1 MLQPK
6 INVLDEILLTWEVH
20 LWVISCQYDSFLN
33 QSCTRLLVFLFIR
46 SQVFLFTRSQV
57 FLTLALVSVQF
68 VATIIWCVLHH
79 PGITWLL
86 KCYIDYMFHYYYLPI
101 IYHLHHPG
109 KHGCW
114 KLYWLYVIHYYYLPI
129 TFTIQVKK
137 MVVEMVNTSR

>member
-33 QSCTRLLVFLFIR
+33 QSCTRLLVFLFLR
-46 SQVFLFTRSQV
+46 SQIFLFTRSQV

-86 KCYIDYMFHYYYLPI
+86 KCYIMI
-101 IYHLHHPG
+101 IYISLLLSTYHLHHPG

-114 KLYWLYVIHYYYLPI
+114 NLYWLYVIHYYYLPI

-137 MVVEMVNTSR
+137 WLLKW

>member
-86 KCYIDYMFHYYYLPI
+86 KCYIMI
-101 IYHLHHPG
+101 IYISLLLSTYHLHHPG

-114 KLYWLYVIHYYYLPI
+114 NLYWMYVIHYYYLPI

-137 MVVEMVNTSR
+137 WLLKW

>member
-20 LWVISCQYDSFLN
+20 LWVISCQYDFFLN

-86 KCYIDYMFHYYYLPI
+86 KCYIMI
-101 IYHLHHPG
+101 IYISLLLSTYHLHHPG

-114 KLYWLYVIHYYYLPI
+114 NIILIVYNSWLLITYYLHHPG
-129 TFTIQVKK
+129 KN
-137 MVVEMVNTSR
+137 MVVEMVNTSG

>member
-1 MLQPK
+1 M
-6 INVLDEILLTWEVH
+6 H
-20 LWVISCQYDSFLN
+20 LWVILCQYDPFLN

-46 SQVFLFTRSQV
+46 SQIFLFTKSQVFLFTRSQV

-86 KCYIDYMFHYYYLPI
+86 KCYIDYMFHYYHLPI

-114 KLYWLYVIHYYYLPI
+114 NIILIVYNSLLLSTYYLHHPG
-129 TFTIQVKK
+129 KK